1 MTFLPYRSNRVDTMA
16 SIVVLRPGQ
25 VGALWSAFFNPAEPV
40 PEIPA
45 EVLPPYTVE
54 IVWSEPSPR
63 EERIRK

>member
-1 MTFLPYRSNRVDTMA
+1 MTFLPYRSNRVDNPA

-25 VGALWSAFFNPAEPV
+25 IRALWAAYFSPTDPV

-63 EERIRK
+63 D